1 MSNSNLSSLLS
12 TSYSTVGVIFNQGDG
27 ITNKLYTYKVPSDW
41 ELEIG
46 SMLVVNS
53 PRSGYIVVEVRRID
67 EELELSCLDRNI
79 SMKWAICVVDT
90 TQVDEREKNEK
101 QLAKF
106 HRLAKFE
113 RQRKEAE
120 EDLLEG
126 MSEDQRVV
134 VKELLA
140 KI

>member
-12 TSYSTVGVIFNQGDG
+12 TSYSTVGATLCQGDG

-53 PRSGYIVVEVRRID
+53 PRSGYLVVEVRRID

>member
-41 ELEIG
+41 ELDIG
-46 SMLVVNS
+46 SMLVVNP

-113 RQRKEAE
+113 KQRKEAE